1 LISEGKNLEKIE
13 KATQFLKEVKQ
24 ELKKVVWPTKKQ
36 TIASTSVVL
45 VVIFFIGFFLGLI
58 DLGLG
63 WVLKTFLR

>member
-1 LISEGKNLEKIE
+1 MEKIE

-45 VVIFFIGFFLGLI
+45 VVVFFIGFFLGLI

-63 WVLKTFLR
+63 WVLNTFLR

>member
-1 LISEGKNLEKIE
+1 MEKID

-45 VVIFFIGFFLGLI
+45 VVVFFIGFFLGLI

-63 WVLKTFLR
+63 WVINAFLR

>member
-1 LISEGKNLEKIE
+1 MEKID

-45 VVIFFIGFFLGLI
+45 VVVFFIGFFLGLI

-63 WVLKTFLR
+63 WVINNFLR

>member
-1 LISEGKNLEKIE
+1 MEKIE

-45 VVIFFIGFFLGLI
+45 VVVFFIGFFLGLI

-63 WVLKTFLR
+63 WVINTFLR